1 MAVKDTKSAK
11 PKVDTKSKEK
21 EEVKVVPA
29 KTVKKPE
36 PIKVSKNLKYQSKP
50 SDFLKAIPKDEI
62 KPFTRTDKQNFG
74 TKEKLQALY
83 YLQQLHS
90 HIDNIRIIRGELPM
104 EVNDLSDEIA
114 GLQTRITNLSA
125 EVESL
130 QDQIARRKGA
140 IKDSQAAIKKY
151 ESQQSNV
158 KNNREYESL
167 SKEIEF
173 QTLEIELCEKRIREH
188 TFELN
193 KQIEAMNASNDELA
207 DRMKSLETKKN
218 ELDSI
223 IAETQKEE
231 EKFNEEIVKAEKLI
245 EHHLLTHYTRI
256 RKSMTNGLGVVSIQR
271 DSCGGC
277 FNKIPPQIQ
286 LDIAQSK
293 KITICE
299 HCGRLLVPAN
309 IMED

>member
-1 MAVKDTKSAK
+1 MAVKDAKTTKAK
-11 PKVDTKSKEK
+11 VETKGKGK
-21 EEVKVVPA
+21 EEVAAVPT
-29 KTVKKPE
+29 KPVKKAE
-36 PIKVSKNLKYQSKP
+36 PIKVSKNLKYQNNP

-114 GLQTRITNLSA
+114 GLQTRIANLSVD
-125 EVESL
+125 VESL

-151 ESQQSNV
+151 ESQQNNV

-173 QTLEIELCEKRIREH
+173 QTLEIELSEKRIREH

-193 KQIEAMNASNDELA
+193 KQIETMNASNDELA

-231 EKFNEEIVKAEKLI
+231 EKFNEEIAKAEKLI
-245 EHHLLTHYTRI
+245 EHHLLAHYSRI
-256 RKSMTNGLGVVSIQR
+256 RKNMTNGLGVVSIQR

-299 HCGRLLVPAN
+299 HCGRLLVPSN